1 MNENRSTAWP
11 VLPSDDWIDTI
22 EAVHLWSQI
31 VGKIRL
37 GYSPWLNH
45 SWGVPLYVSTRGLRT
60 SVIPFEP
67 TPPSSNSTSSTTS

>member
-22 EAVHLWSQI
+22 ETVHLWSQI

-45 SWGVPLYVSTRGLRT
+45 SWSVFLYVSIRGL
-60 SVIPFEP
+60 
-67 TPPSSNSTSSTTS
+67 